1 MIKSYPYTILFLL
14 VFSFHSFAQ
23 ELKLFTVNDFEL
35 NGNVK
40 KCTVITDYG
49 KEVFEF
55 NEQGFLVK
63 STTAYNDVDQDITTY
78 KYNNGF
84 LLEKRMESYKDNI
97 LDKASSM
104 ANFYEIDTTKQK
116 IIKEQIISYDK
127 EFVEQQEFIFG
138 EEDRIFKIT
147 TSHENAVD
155 ETRIEYTTFKNEV
168 TKSVFVNGIIEKS
181 VRTSSKKSKLKG
193 EQKIVLTKEF
203 LDGEPN
209 KAIEQRFDLNDNLVY
224 EELFLTD
231 ITTGGF
237 TSEEIHLF
245 EYNDDG
251 VLQKEVIKKGN
262 SIAEKEFIFQFDDNL
277 DKNWVKKIVTPDN
290 TYTTRIIEYYPSLEV
305 EEQPE

>member
-1 MIKSYPYTILFLL
+1 MIKSYCYTILCFF
-14 VFSFHSFAQ
+14 VFSFQSFAQ
-23 ELKLFTVNDFEL
+23 ELKIFKVNDFDL

-40 KCTVITDYG
+40 ICTVITDYG

-55 NEQGFLVK
+55 NEAGFLIK
-63 STTAYNDVDQDITTY
+63 SITAYNEVDQDITTY
-78 KYNNGF
+78 KYDNGF

-97 LDKASSM
+97 LDEASSM

-116 IIKEQIISYDK
+116 IIREQIISYDK

-138 EEDRIFKIT
+138 EEDRIYKIT

-155 ETRIEYTTFKNEV
+155 ETRIEYTTFKNEL
-168 TKSVFVNGIIEKS
+168 TKTVFVNGIIEKS
-181 VRTSSKKSKLKG
+181 IRTSNKKLNG

-209 KAIEQRFDLNDNLVY
+209 KAIEQRFNLNNTLVY

-231 ITTGGF
+231 MAKGGF
-237 TSEEIHLF
+237 ASREIHLF
-245 EYNDDG
+245 EYNDEG
-251 VLQKEVIKKGN
+251 ILQKEIIKKG
-262 SIAEKEFIFQFDDNL
+262 SAIAEKEFIFQFDGSLN
-277 DKNWVKKIVTPDN
+277 KNWVKKIVTPDN